1 MTITPRSKI
10 PPRMKNISP
19 RSSPDDE
26 DLSKVEED
34 LSEDDEE
41 EDLPKF
47 EEEPFDF
54 GYISEPEDY
63 SMFESPICRGQTRLF
78 WNLEQYPISESAN
91 LVSIHRNIKLALHRV
106 GVHGFLEILAYGG
119 VKPNRDERDLY
130 EACIHYMPPYKGG
143 QLSIAGQISLDI
155 VRFAQGLYPLRTAFV
170 VISKHIPEIE
180 ETKRVLRCL
189 QTRYQ
194 HPVLIVDPTAH
205 DDGSFFPFESA
216 DSVYARTQFVDGGQS
231 RPRIPRSQRWRE
243 VEEAA
248 TGVFWDAKDCPFPAG
263 WSADTIYTKIRSAF
277 TEAYCVSGN
286 MSISSYADEMNNES
300 WNKPPESESESRI
313 NHLILAGDK
322 PARLERMFNDM
333 LLWLIHKFLM
343 IN

>member
-1 MTITPRSKI
+1 MRRSFRKQI
-10 PPRMKNISP
+10 
-19 RSSPDDE
+19 
-26 DLSKVEED
+26 
-34 LSEDDEE
+34 
-41 EDLPKF
+41 
-47 EEEPFDF
+47 
-54 GYISEPEDY
+54 
-63 SMFESPICRGQTRLF
+63 
-78 WNLEQYPISESAN
+78 
-91 LVSIHRNIKLALHRV
+91 LHRLGKKYAV
-106 GVHGFLEILAYGG
+106 AEI
-119 VKPNRDERDLY
+119 R
-130 EACIHYMPPYKGG
+130 G

-205 DDGSFFPFESA
+205 GDE
-216 DSVYARTQFVDGGQS
+216 
-231 RPRIPRSQRWRE
+231 RWILVKE
-243 VEEAA
+243 PS

-286 MSISSYADEMNNES
+286 MPISSYADEMNNES
-300 WNKPPESESESRI
+300 WNKPPESESRI

-322 PARLERMFNDM
+322 PARLERMLNDM
-333 LLWLIHKFLM
+333 LLWLIHNPHPSDLIVVADNIRDEIFEMLKSYVIRGHNVFIVTPSKDTGPERHDWPGSLLDQSRDREEERYQESSLATCHAHLRSGCDLDGLKASSGSATSISSKFVLRNM
-343 IN
+343 VTRFKEATQQPF